1 MSVCEVKLLNHFG
14 TDKEI
19 CASARISYNNHGLQK
34 TDAQNQGLLNYLAV
48 HGHCYDPEMEVL
60 TAEGWK
66 KWKNCNEYENFAI
79 PTMNNEIHIERL
91 PVKIF
96 PYNDTMYCYKNNRM
110 SFKVTKG
117 HRMFFKTMFKK
128 RYEIYKIEEMS
139 QWGYFYSIKHFF
151 QKIENPCKKFMLI
164 GFFLGDGTGENN
176 KSVLFNL
183 KKQRKIDFVIHL
195 LEELNI
201 EYKVLPQKSGSTNI
215 RFTAPDFLH
224 AFTGSILNKRQNKQF
239 VGDITLL
246 KKEELKGLLD
256 GLVNSDGSI
265 KKGRPQIEFSS
276 CSSHLVKLFETI
288 ASLLGYECHF
298 CKSHKR
304 TSDNQLEC
312 FSVKLHWQLN
322 RRLQAR
328 KQYFF
333 QEQYNGLV
341 YCTTSSTGLLFVRG
355 SDESAGF
362 VCGNS
367 SPFEQAEYQFFIKL
381 PLFVF
386 GQLVRHRT
394 ANINC
399 KSYRYTEVE
408 DLIEF
413 YIPKFFRQT
422 DEKKQGSSS
431 LPIENNSMIVELCQ
445 EKCRNDFR
453 FYKKLLEEGVC
464 REQARMFL
472 PQNIFTEFVWKIDLR
487 NLYHFIDLRIHHT
500 AQAEIQ
506 VLAQKL
512 LFFVK
517 EKNPM
522 TYNALSNSKK
532 DITIEELKY
541 IMRHDIGSLPSVSR
555 RKEIEK
561 ILNEV

>member
-1 MSVCEVKLLNHFG
+1 MTVCSIRLLNHFG

-34 TDAQNQGLLNYLAV
+34 SDAENQKLLNYLAINN
-48 HGHCYDPEMEVL
+48 HCYHPEMEVL
-60 TAEGWK
+60 TIKGWK

-79 PTMNNEIHIERL
+79 PTIDNQIRIERL
-91 PVKIF
+91 LVKSF
-96 PYNDTMYCYKNNRM
+96 PYNDEMYCYKNNRM

-117 HRMFFKTMFKK
+117 HRMFFKKMHNKK
-128 RYEIYKIEEMS
+128 YEIYKIEEMS
-139 QWGYFYSIKHFF
+139 QWGYFYSIKNFF
-151 QKIENPCKKFMLI
+151 QHVENPCKKLMLI
-164 GFFLGDGTGENN
+164 GFFLGDGSGENN
-176 KSVLFNL
+176 KSVCFNL
-183 KKQRKIDFVIHL
+183 KKQRKIDFL
-195 LEELNI
+195 LQLLNDLKI
-201 EYKVLPQKSGSTNI
+201 EYKIFPQKSGTVNI
-215 RFTAPDFLH
+215 RFTAPDFFH
-224 AFTGSILNKRQNKQF
+224 IFTGSILNKGSNKQF
-239 VGDITLL
+239 TGDINQLT
-246 KKEELKGLLD
+246 KEELRGLLN
-256 GLVNSDGSI
+256 GLINSDGSVKI
-265 KKGRPQIEFSS
+265 DRPQIEFTN
-276 CSSHLVKLFETI
+276 CSFHLAKLFETI

-298 CKSHKR
+298 CKNRKSFNDKH
-304 TSDNQLEC
+304 SQSFN
-312 FSVKLHWQLN
+312 VKLYWQLN
-322 RRLQAR
+322 RKLQAR

-355 SDESAGF
+355 CSESAGF

-367 SPFEQAEYQFFIKL
+367 SPFEMAEYQFFIRL

-408 DLIEF
+408 EEIEF
-413 YIPKFFRQT
+413 YTPKILRKT

-431 LPIENNSMIVELCQ
+431 LPIENNSMVVELCQ
-445 EKCRNDFR
+445 EKCRNDLR
-453 FYKKLLEEGVC
+453 FYKKLLTEGVC

-500 AQAEIQ
+500 AQVEIQ
-506 VLAQKL
+506 ELAQKL

-522 TYNALSNSKK
+522 TYNALSKSKK
-532 DITIEELKY
+532 DITKEELKY
-541 IMRHDIGSLPSVSR
+541 ILNHDIDGIKSVSR

-561 ILNEV
+561 ILSEF

>member
-1 MSVCEVKLLNHFG
+1 MNVCEVQLLNHFG

-19 CASARISYNNHGLQK
+19 CAAARISYNNHGLQK
-34 TDAQNQGLLNYLAV
+34 TDAQNQGLLNYLAMN
-48 HGHCYDPEMEVL
+48 GHCYDPEMEVL
-60 TAEGWK
+60 TIEGWK

-79 PTMNNEIHIERL
+79 PTIDNKIRIERL

-96 PYNDTMYCYKNNRM
+96 PYNDTMHCYKNNRM
-110 SFKVTKG
+110 SFKVTNG

-128 RYEIYKIEEMS
+128 RYEIYKIEEMP

-151 QKIENPCKKFMLI
+151 QEIENPCKKFMFI

-183 KKQRKIDFVIHL
+183 KKQRKIDFLIRL
-195 LEELNI
+195 LEELKI
-201 EYKVLPQKSGSTNI
+201 EYKVLPQKSGSTRI

-224 AFTGSILNKRQNKQF
+224 TFTGSILNKGREKKF
-239 VGDITLL
+239 VGDINLL
-246 KKEELKGLLD
+246 TKEELKGLLD
-256 GLVNSDGSI
+256 GLINSDGSI
-265 KKGRPQIEFSS
+265 KKSRPQIEFFNSS
-276 CSSHLVKLFETI
+276 PYLAKLFETI
-288 ASLLGYECHF
+288 ASFLGYECHF
-298 CKSHKR
+298 CKSPK
-304 TSDNQLEC
+304 QLSNNHSEY
-312 FSVKLHWQLN
+312 FSVKLYWQLN
-322 RRLQAR
+322 RKLQAR

-355 SDESAGF
+355 CSESAGF

-367 SPFEQAEYQFFIKL
+367 SPFEMAEYQFHIKL

-408 DLIEF
+408 EEVEF
-413 YIPKFFRQT
+413 FIPKFFRQT

-431 LPIENNSMIVELCQ
+431 LPIYNNSMVVELCQ
-445 EKCRNDFR
+445 EKCRNDLR
-453 FYKKLLEEGVC
+453 FYKQLLEEGVC

-472 PQNIFTEFVWKIDLR
+472 PQNVFTEFVWKIDLR
-487 NLYHFIDLRIHHT
+487 NLYHFINLRIHHT
-500 AQAEIQ
+500 AQSEIQ
-506 VLAQKL
+506 ALAQKL
-512 LFFVK
+512 LFFIK

-522 TYNALSNSKK
+522 AYNALSNSKK

-541 IMRHDIGSLPSVSR
+541 ILRHDIDGINSVSR
-555 RKEIEK
+555 RKEIENIIKK
-561 ILNEV
+561 I